1 MANRDPRTI
10 ETRESTERKVTWK
23 RANSLPDPDPQE
35 GVEFRWIRTS
45 TLGQSDNTNVSSK
58 FREG

>member
-23 RANSLPDPDPQE
+23 RANALPEPDPQ
-35 GVEFRWIRTS
+35 
-45 TLGQSDNTNVSSK
+45 
-58 FREG
+58 